1 MSNKSCNPL
10 YGKKSKTI
18 SMLTG
23 KKILLV
29 DDNQANQMLAQIIME
44 KNGAET
50 SIAWNGKEAVES
62 AATRYFDLILM
73 DLQMPVMDGY
83 EATSEIRN
91 FNQEIPII
99 ALTANTLSGEAE
111 KCMALGMN
119 GFMAKPF
126 KEKELLKLIYELL
139 QIRNTQDD
147 YKVVNNNISGNTLYN
162 LENLKTISDGNK
174 EFLDTMIEIF
184 VTDVKETITGFET
197 AVSINDHE
205 SINALAHKIK
215 PTLETFGVS
224 FYEEIRRIEY
234 LSETN
239 ENPQELN
246 SLLKDFGTHLNAVL
260 LEMKNDNE
268 Y

>member
-1 MSNKSCNPL
+1 
-10 YGKKSKTI
+10 
-18 SMLTG
+18 MLTG

-62 AATRYFDLILM
+62 MATGFFDLILM

-83 EATSEIRN
+83 EATSEIRKAN
-91 FNQEIPII
+91 KVIPIV
-99 ALTANTLSGEAE
+99 ALTANTLSGEEE

-139 QIRNTQDD
+139 QIRNTQDEFEPF
-147 YKVVNNNISGNTLYN
+147 NTYNKANKLYN
-162 LENLKTISDGNK
+162 LENLKTISGGNR

-184 VTDVKETITGFET
+184 VNDVQETIAGFEAALLT
-197 AVSINDHE
+197 NDQE
-205 SINALAHKIK
+205 SISSIAHKIK

-234 LSETN
+234 LSETK
-239 ENPQELN
+239 ENSTELEM
-246 SLLKDFGTHLNAVL
+246 LLKDFKAHLNAVL
-260 LEMKNDNE
+260 VEMKNDNE